1 MKRPTSVTVIAWFL
15 IVTSLISLV
24 SSYVSMDNP
33 LVRELM
39 SKSLLP
45 LSVQY
50 AMMFVG
56 LIVTVATGVAMLKG
70 LGWGRLVYFAWSAVG
85 LVIGLATSPMKMAM
99 IPGAVLLAIFAY
111 FLYRPK
117 ANAYFGGQVAAA
129 NDA

>member
-15 IVTSLISLV
+15 IVTSLISLI

-50 AMMFVG
+50 IMMFAG
-56 LIVTVATGVAMLKG
+56 LIVTVVTGAAMLKG
-70 LGWGRLVYFAWSAVG
+70 LGWGRLVYFAWSALG
-85 LVIGLATSPMKMAM
+85 LVVGLATSPMKMAM
-99 IPGAVLLAIFAY
+99 VPGAVLLAIFAF

-117 ANAYFGGQVAAA
+117 ANAYFGGQVAA

>member
-1 MKRPTSVTVIAWFL
+1 MKRPISVSIIAWFL

-33 LVRELM
+33 MVRELM

-56 LIVTVATGVAMLKG
+56 LAVTVATGAAMLKG
-70 LGWGRLVYFAWSAVG
+70 LGWGRLVYFAWSVLGLVVG
-85 LVIGLATSPMKMAM
+85 LVTSPMKIALV
-99 IPGAVLLAIFAY
+99 PGAILLAVFAF

-117 ANAYFGGQVAAA
+117 VNAYFSGQVAA